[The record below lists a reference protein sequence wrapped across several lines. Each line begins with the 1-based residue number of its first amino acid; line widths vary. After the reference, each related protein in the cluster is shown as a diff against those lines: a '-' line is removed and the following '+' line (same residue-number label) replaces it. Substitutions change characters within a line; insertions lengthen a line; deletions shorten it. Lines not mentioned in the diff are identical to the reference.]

1 MNTYRTISPRK
12 VLVAFCAMAVAVGTL
27 TVTPPPVDA
36 QTEPVGKVL
45 ATATWN
51 WQYRD
56 DDGNPRPPILSGEN
70 PEEPNAAGKRYLKI
84 VKNFMHNGL
93 TNHDTSIEFEN
104 IINRRGVMT
113 GEKVTVR
120 CSPDHN
126 CTWNDRG
133 SVPDEGEP
141 GYKAGLEPGDVYAVR
156 MPNPDGLSDPYYEV
170 HNFTSV
176 RKEVEVPEVVDYVD
190 VSQEDVDKQRDP
202 KGTVPANPRSRT
214 ATYSV
219 PGHLT
224 CGDLWGQDYIWID
237 KDELLLSTYYVEVYE
252 RDDNGDVG
260 VPFVVTGCVLRDP
273 TEPYHPIVE
282 MDDTF
287 NQFGENTAIDNN
299 TGLRKLVK
307 GAEPQMRRGRVVT
320 AGEALPAT
328 RTPIT
333 DCSLLDGEP
342 KGRECVVTYHEYTSP
357 DATGEVPRPDTGRL
371 PSVEHPGAAP
381 EYEPPTEREVE
392 ACNTRSDH
400 ETCINKLEA
409 DALNDYYRALEKHDA
424 KVQRYEQ
431 ELQNLAYDIDDDP
444 ATPET
449 FRGEQFWVCIPYDQW
464 QQDIEEGDTTGQRC
478 YLVG

>member
-1 MNTYRTISPRK
+1 MAIQGVCNEYLSNDFTEESAGG
-12 VLVAFCAMAVAVGTL
+12 VLRHGGGCGNINRH
-27 TVTPPPVDA
+27 PPPVDA

-176 RKEVEVPEVVDYVD
+176 RKEVEVP
-190 VSQEDVDKQRDP
+190 
-202 KGTVPANPRSRT
+202 
-214 ATYSV
+214 
-219 PGHLT
+219 
-224 CGDLWGQDYIWID
+224 
-237 KDELLLSTYYVEVYE
+237 
-252 RDDNGDVG
+252 
-260 VPFVVTGCVLRDP
+260 
-273 TEPYHPIVE
+273 
-282 MDDTF
+282 
-287 NQFGENTAIDNN
+287 
-299 TGLRKLVK
+299 
-307 GAEPQMRRGRVVT
+307 
-320 AGEALPAT
+320 
-328 RTPIT
+328 
-333 DCSLLDGEP
+333 
-342 KGRECVVTYHEYTSP
+342 
-357 DATGEVPRPDTGRL
+357 
-371 PSVEHPGAAP
+371 
-381 EYEPPTEREVE
+381 
-392 ACNTRSDH
+392 
-400 ETCINKLEA
+400 
-409 DALNDYYRALEKHDA
+409 
-424 KVQRYEQ
+424 
-431 ELQNLAYDIDDDP
+431 
-444 ATPET
+444 
-449 FRGEQFWVCIPYDQW
+449 
-464 QQDIEEGDTTGQRC
+464 
-478 YLVG
+478 